1 VLQSPQAKFF
11 SDRPHQLKDKPMP
24 LSPTNA
30 ELTSST
36 LLASPALSYLDDIIG
51 AAIFDVNG
59 LPKEY
64 FTTHESTNMSWVQTI
79 FQALGLRSLLM
90 SSLQLENF
98 HHATIE
104 GQEYLAVIVKQRT
117 QYTALLLRPRED
129 ECSDQLLKWIQNF
142 QTDTLKQHSRF
153 RAT

>member
-1 VLQSPQAKFF
+1 MSPSA
-11 SDRPHQLKDKPMP
+11 
-24 LSPTNA
+24 TNA
-30 ELTSST
+30 ELKFSIPLTSS
-36 LLASPALSYLDDIIG
+36 AMSYLDDIIG
-51 AAIFDVNG
+51 AAIFDLNG

-64 FTTHESTNMSWVQTI
+64 FTTLEGTNMSWVQTI

-90 SSLQLENF
+90 SSLQLEGF

-117 QYTALLLRPRED
+117 QYTALLLPPTQD

-142 QTDTLKQHSRF
+142 QTDTLKQNARF
-153 RAT
+153 RAA

>member
-1 VLQSPQAKFF
+1 
-11 SDRPHQLKDKPMP
+11 MP
-24 LSPTNA
+24 PSSTNV

-36 LLASPALSYLDDIIG
+36 LLASSGMSYLDDIIG
-51 AAIFDVNG
+51 AAIFDLNG

-64 FTTHESTNMSWVQTI
+64 FTTLESTNMSWVQTI

-90 SSLQLENF
+90 SSLQLEGF

-104 GQEYLAVIVKQRT
+104 GQDYFAVIVKQRT
-117 QYTALLLRPRED
+117 QYTALLLQPVED

-142 QTDTLKQHSRF
+142 QTDTLKQNSRF
-153 RAT
+153 RVA